1 LPSYYVGNAA
11 SLEIG
16 FGGVALSLSA
26 RAAQR
31 LGEPAVLSANIFFA
45 ASFVVFSAA
54 TVLVRHTKNFHPVR
68 GRSALS
74 AHAYV
79 GAVLPCELHCGAA
92 HAALGSLHLNTVV
105 LATTLSFA
113 WMGGGGGT
121 AIVVGSAAA
130 GCAAGLAVQ
139 VACVSLL
146 MQCATPTGAAAP
158 TDALSA
164 ASASG
169 GEQYRVSDD
178 VEAFEGDIA
187 LEEVGAVCA
196 EPTPSVPV
204 EAPRLPAAFY
214 QQFAMEDIETDFD
227 SLNIQHPRQEDSV
240 FSSDRTGRLSA
251 AVGAQANASLD
262 VDVEEIALEEEV
274 DLSQIPDA
282 LFTIG
287 LPEATTDPSLLPE
300 GALSHAK
307 PTAARGGVKR
317 MDMTISA
324 DNEATAADRDN
335 IVFNFDDEA
344 DVATQPAAPRQP
356 RLSPPSSA
364 APIAG
369 RAASSADPVAEK
381 DPDDARSSFRLS
393 RLWNRHTR
401 SALMMLAGSFGLGSV
416 YAMLP
421 MPSGGPAGQI
431 ARLVAVGADA
441 AVVQILFSS
450 ARYFL

>member
-1 LPSYYVGNAA
+1 MPSYYVGNAA

-16 FGGVALSLSA
+16 FGGVALSMS
-26 RAAQR
+26 AQR

-54 TVLVRHTKNFHPVR
+54 TVLVRHAKNFHPVR

-74 AHAYV
+74 AHVYV

-113 WMGGGGGT
+113 WMGGGG
-121 AIVVGSAAA
+121 AAVVVGSAAA

-158 TDALSA
+158 PDALSA

-187 LEEVGAVCA
+187 LDEVGAVCA
-196 EPTPSVPV
+196 EPSPSVPV
-204 EAPRLPAAFY
+204 EAPRLPAEFY

-240 FSSDRTGRLSA
+240 FSSDRAGRLSA
-251 AVGAQANASLD
+251 AAGAQANASLD
-262 VDVEEIALEEEV
+262 IDVEEIALEEV

-287 LPEATTDPSLLPE
+287 LPEATADPSLLPE
-300 GALSHAK
+300 GALSHAE

-344 DVATQPAAPRQP
+344 DVATQPAVPRQP
-356 RLSPPSSA
+356 RLSPPSRA
-364 APIAG
+364 APTAG
-369 RAASSADPVAEK
+369 EAASRADPGAEK

-401 SALMMLAGSFGLGSV
+401 SALIMLAGSFGLGSV